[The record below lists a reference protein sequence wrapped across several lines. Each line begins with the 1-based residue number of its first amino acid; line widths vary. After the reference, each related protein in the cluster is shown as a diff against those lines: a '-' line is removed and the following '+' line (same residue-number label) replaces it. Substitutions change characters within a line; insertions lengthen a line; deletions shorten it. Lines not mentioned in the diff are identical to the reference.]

1 MYYIIQ
7 SVQRKVKDANQDTIV
22 KPVCLDQHYVSCPVS
37 NSSTHWWISNGVTML
52 LNTISLYHLC
62 KNRFLNIM
70 QCISVQLCV
79 S

>member
-1 MYYIIQ
+1 VSDGVVGMGDG
-7 SVQRKVKDANQDTIV
+7 VVGEGL
-22 KPVCLDQHYVSCPVS
+22 VC
-37 NSSTHWWISNGVTML
+37 NFFTML
-52 LNTISLYHLC
+52 LNTIRLYRLC